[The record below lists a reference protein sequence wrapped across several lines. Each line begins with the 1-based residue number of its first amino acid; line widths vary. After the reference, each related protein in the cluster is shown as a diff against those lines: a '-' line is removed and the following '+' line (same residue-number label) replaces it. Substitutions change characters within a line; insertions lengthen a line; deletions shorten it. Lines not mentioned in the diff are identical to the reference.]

1 MSNDDPSSWLMKVSL
16 IIWTPQLHEFFL
28 IMVSAADAMVWVWEA
43 SGVRWNSIVDDV
55 SKANLI
61 FTGLIEVTPKFF
73 ELSPSFLEMLECFK
87 MISIQLA
94 TNMITCTWRSRF

>member
-28 IMVSAADAMVWVWEA
+28 IMVSAADAMVWEA

-61 FTGLIEVTPKFF
+61 FTGLIEVTAESVK
-73 ELSPSFLEMLECFK
+73 PS
-87 MISIQLA
+87 S
-94 TNMITCTWRSRF
+94 SR